1 MLVSFVFHT
10 KSAIF
15 YKWSFSN
22 VKCSEI
28 RKKRYKGCYKRYK
41 SVTNVTNVTCVFSV
55 TQGERG
61 GEMLIYIKYIIYYI

>member
-10 KSAIF
+10 NSAVF
-15 YKWSFSN
+15 CKWSFSN
-22 VKCSEI
+22 NKYSKTQ
-28 RKKRYKGCYKRYK
+28 KKRYKGCYKRYK

-61 GEMLIYIKYIIYYI
+61 GEKLIYIKYIIYYI